1 MLVSQKKKILIV
13 DDNPEVTRTMKLGV
27 ELIGIDVVTF
37 NDPVDAV
44 EAFKAGS
51 YDLVVLDFQMPKMNG
66 FQVYREMRKVDP
78 RVKICFLTAFDIYK
92 SEFKTVFPE
101 LDVYS
106 FLKKPILASDLAE
119 QLNELLI
126 A

>member
-13 DDNPEVTRTMKLGV
+13 DDNPEVTRAMKLGV
-27 ELIGIDVVTF
+27 ELIGIEVVTF
-37 NDPVDAV
+37 NDPVEAV
-44 EAFKAGS
+44 EDFKAGS

-92 SEFKTVFPE
+92 SEFKTLFPE
-101 LDVYS
+101 LDVCS
-106 FLKKPILASDLAE
+106 FLKKPILVSELAG

>member
-101 LDVYS
+101 LDVCS
-106 FLKKPILASDLAE
+106 FLKKPILASDLAA